1 MNKTVLWILGI
12 AGVVAVACALLAAG
26 FFLGRAVWGG
36 ITAWPAG
43 MMGYFSPDGPGARLY
58 DYRPGQGMMG
68 GGFGMMGPGML
79 GGYGFGRQGRAEPLS
94 LEEAEDAVQRFLVE
108 FGDPDLLLKE
118 VMIFDNHAYAEI
130 VEDSTGIGAMELLV
144 DPVTLAVYPEHG
156 PNMMWNLKYGM
167 MGSQGGFGMM
177 GGMMGGFG
185 RRGFNPIPRQS
196 GSGDMPV
203 SPEEAVVAAQDYLD
217 DYLPGTEVDEH
228 ADQFYGYYTLHILD
242 EGKVAGMLSVNGFTA
257 AVFPHTW
264 HGDFIEMSEEE
275 E

>member
-1 MNKTVLWILGI
+1 
-12 AGVVAVACALLAAG
+12 
-26 FFLGRAVWGG
+26 
-36 ITAWPAG
+36 
-43 MMGYFSPDGPGARLY
+43 
-58 DYRPGQGMMG
+58 
-68 GGFGMMGPGML
+68 
-79 GGYGFGRQGRAEPLS
+79 
-94 LEEAEDAVQRFLVE
+94 
-108 FGDPDLLLKE
+108 
-118 VMIFDNHAYAEI
+118 
-130 VEDSTGIGAMELLV
+130 
-144 DPVTLAVYPEHG
+144 
-156 PNMMWNLKYGM
+156 
-167 MGSQGGFGMM
+167 MM

-185 RRGFNPIPRQS
+185 RRDFNPIPRQS

-242 EGKVAGMLSVNGFTA
+242 EGKVTGMLSVNGFTA